1 MPTQFTTEQAL
12 ALCQA
17 VDYPRFSEYTIS
29 AIRSMLGNKVKR
41 VGTKVTG
48 VDKPK
53 AVLNL
58 NVIEKKLYSEL
69 FLFMISR
76 SFYTY

>member
-1 MPTQFTTEQAL
+1 MMPTQFTTGQAL
-12 ALCQA
+12 ASCQA
-17 VDYPRFSEYTIS
+17 VDYPRFSEYTTS

-48 VDKPK
+48 VGKPK

-58 NVIEKKLYSEL
+58 NVIEKSS
-69 FLFMISR
+69 IQ
-76 SFYTY
+76 SFFYL